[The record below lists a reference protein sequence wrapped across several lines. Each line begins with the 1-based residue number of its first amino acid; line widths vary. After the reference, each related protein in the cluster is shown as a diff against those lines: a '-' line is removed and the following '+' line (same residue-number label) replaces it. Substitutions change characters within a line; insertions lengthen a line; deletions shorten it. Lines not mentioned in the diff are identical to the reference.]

1 MNVKKIMCL
10 LTATFLLS
18 AQSISAEAF
27 DSSEHLEVSTAMNYS
42 YFAGASQPSA
52 EITVDADALPSSF
65 DLRDKNLVSSVKN
78 QKSYAICWAE
88 STVSILETELI
99 TDYPDIDLSEWQLAY
114 YTYSKKFGFPLPET
128 SPDPEDAFLQGG
140 NYFLLTP
147 MLVNW
152 ISPALESDYPFEQTK
167 LLDPDA
173 EAKTL
178 QAQSAFHVTDSCLIE
193 YDPYSDNFENQ
204 INNMKQIIYDGHA
217 VALNYINVT
226 ANYTTTATGSRN
238 FYNTPNSLQ
247 NGSYHA
253 VTVVGWDDNYS
264 ASNFK
269 TTPDRDGAW
278 LCKNSWGSSW
288 GNDGYF
294 WMSYAEE
301 SCLQPYY
308 LKVEEKNQHY
318 KQFYH
323 DDFGWWSSVSFV
335 GNGSTAY
342 MANVFTADEDT
353 LLTSAMFATAMENE
367 NYEVQVYKN
376 LRSSSR
382 PTSGTP
388 SAGTTSGKVESCG
401 YHTVAL
407 EKPVRLQAGETFSVV
422 VKLSGDSGKHITCES
437 YVTTTMEYPDG
448 TANFRENISEEQLL
462 ENFSPK
468 QSFYSATGNSWSDI
482 YSAGVI
488 NDVYNVTEN
497 GQTVEVTTDTK
508 LGNLCVRGVAQLLGD
523 VNLDGVVD
531 ASDAADILIY
541 AAELG
546 SGDVSEEKDAQWIG
560 RADLSNDGNLNA
572 DDASQLLQLAAKL
585 GAGEE

>member
-1 MNVKKIMCL
+1 MNVKKMMCL
-10 LTATFLLS
+10 LTATILLS
-18 AQSISAEAF
+18 AQSISVGAF
-27 DSSEHLEVSTAMNYS
+27 DSSEHPEISTAMNSS
-42 YFAGASQPSA
+42 YFAGASEPSA
-52 EITVDADALPSSF
+52 EIVVDAETLPSSF

-88 STVSILETELI
+88 SAVALLESELI
-99 TDYPDIDLSEWQLAY
+99 TAHPDIDLSEWQLAY
-114 YTYSKKFGFPLPET
+114 YTYSKKFGFPLPEI

-152 ISPALESDYPFEQTK
+152 ISPALESDYPFERTE
-167 LLDPDA
+167 LLNPDTDA
-173 EAKTL
+173 ETL
-178 QAQSAFHVTDSCLIE
+178 QAQSAYHVTDSCLIE

-217 VALNYINVT
+217 VAINYINVT

-238 FYNTPNSLQ
+238 FYNSPSSLQ

-278 LCKNSWGSSW
+278 LCKNSWGSTW

-323 DDFGWWSSVSFV
+323 DDFGWWSSVSFL
-335 GNGSTAY
+335 GGTNTSY

-382 PTSGTP
+382 PTSGTS
-388 SAGTTSGKVESCG
+388 SAGIASGKMDSCG
-401 YHTVAL
+401 YHTVDL
-407 EKPVRLQAGETFSVV
+407 EKPVRIQAGETFSVV
-422 VKLSGDSGKHITCES
+422 VKLSGNSGKHVTCES
-437 YVTTTMEYPDG
+437 YVATTTEYPDG
-448 TANFRENISEEQLL
+448 TANFRENLSEEQIL
-462 ENFSPK
+462 EGFSAR
-468 QSFYSATGNSWSDI
+468 QSFYSSNGTSWNDI
-482 YSAGVI
+482 YTAGTI
-488 NDVYNVTEN
+488 NDVYTTVEN
-497 GQTVEVTTDTK
+497 GQTVDVTSYTR

-523 VNLDGVVD
+523 VNLDGTVD
-531 ASDAADILIY
+531 ASDASDVLIY
-541 AAELG
+541 AAALG
-546 SGDVSEEKDAQWIG
+546 SGDASDEKDAQWFG
-560 RADLSNDGNLNA
+560 RADLNHDGSLSA
-572 DDASQLLQLAAKL
+572 DDASELLQIAAKL
-585 GAGEE
+585 GSGEE